1 MAAAAN
7 PWMTPEEVAKRF
19 KVPLATVYAWRYK
32 RTGPAR
38 PGPAAVKV
46 GRHLR
51 YRVEAVE
58 QWEAEQER
66 AASAR

>member
-1 MAAAAN
+1 MAAAVN
-7 PWMTPEEVAKRF
+7 PWMTPEEVAERF

-32 RTGPAR
+32 RI
-38 PGPAAVKV
+38 GPAAVKV

-58 QWEAEQER
+58 AWERQREEEAAAR
-66 AASAR
+66 AR

>member
-7 PWMTPEEVAKRF
+7 PWMTPEEVARRF

-32 RTGPAR
+32 RT
-38 PGPAAVKV
+38 GPAAVKV

>member
-32 RTGPAR
+32 RTGPT
-38 PGPAAVKV
+38 AVKV

-66 AASAR
+66 AARAR